1 MDITYWK
8 EHKMKPK
15 AFIFD
20 LDGVITDTA
29 EYHYRAWKVLA
40 DELGVP
46 FDKTINEQLKG
57 VSRMASLDIILK
69 HGGKENTYNKL
80 QKEALAIKKNELY
93 KKLINEIT
101 PEDILPGIMKLLVD
115 LRSDMIMIGMASASR
130 NAFTVVD
137 HLGIRDMF
145 DYIADASLIHHSKPA
160 PDVFLDVMNHFN
172 LKPSDCIGVEDA
184 AAGIEAIHAAGMV
197 AIGIGGEE
205 LSEADILFAST
216 EELECQALLR
226 IVTEK

>member
-1 MDITYWK
+1 
-8 EHKMKPK
+8 MKPK

-29 EYHYRAWKVLA
+29 EYHYRAWKTLA
-40 DELGVP
+40 DEIGVA

-57 VSRMASLDIILK
+57 VSRMVSLDIILK
-69 HGGKENTYNKL
+69 HGGKLTEYSDI
-80 QKEALAIKKNELY
+80 QKEALATKKNNLY

-101 PEDILPGIMKLLVD
+101 PADILPGIMKLLAD
-115 LRSDMIMIGMASASR
+115 LKSDMIFIGMASASK

-172 LKPSDCIGVEDA
+172 LKPTDCIGVEDA
-184 AAGIEAIHAAGMV
+184 AAGIKAIHAAGMIS
-197 AIGIGGEE
+197 IGIGGEE
-205 LSEADILFAST
+205 LSEASIRYKSTNELNCSEIL
-216 EELECQALLR
+216 ELL
-226 IVTEK
+226 EKME